1 MNFLKKSIKNTFILM
16 SVSIVFTGCS
26 GTNNKTALSS
36 STPTESSQLTTKQKE
51 AIDHG
56 YQIGEYKLLLTN
68 NQKKE
73 EEQIFIENNFFE
85 ANFQKKQG
93 DIDFSKKINILLYA
107 LHYSPEDEMYTL
119 GTFIVNTSDITIKK
133 LRLTVTTNFKN
144 IGDVSPTVLTLEGDD
159 FAELSPKNFLTL
171 SLSGDAPLD
180 SADLLMENKG
190 PDITFKTTDLEING
204 EKVDNLN
211 ED

>member
-119 GTFIVNTSDITIKK
+119 GTFIAVSYTHLDVYKRQANH
-133 LRLTVTTNFKN
+133 RVKN
-144 IGDVSPTVLTLEGDD
+144 YYFVVLFTLL
-159 FAELSPKNFLTL
+159 FNSIIIILILC
-171 SLSGDAPLD
+171 
-180 SADLLMENKG
+180 
-190 PDITFKTTDLEING
+190 
-204 EKVDNLN
+204 
-211 ED
+211 